1 MTFDSLGHGLY
12 ISCED
17 EAVLAAPN
25 YLPMVGISSRADVD
39 KVVYNP
45 LWKPLNHCT
54 RIICAVKEKHA
65 QRKKPA
71 RRNRDQV
78 GVR

>member
-1 MTFDSLGHGLY
+1 M
-12 ISCED
+12 
-17 EAVLAAPN
+17 LAAPN
-25 YLPMVGISSRADVD
+25 YLYFWDCLDVMREVGISSRADVD